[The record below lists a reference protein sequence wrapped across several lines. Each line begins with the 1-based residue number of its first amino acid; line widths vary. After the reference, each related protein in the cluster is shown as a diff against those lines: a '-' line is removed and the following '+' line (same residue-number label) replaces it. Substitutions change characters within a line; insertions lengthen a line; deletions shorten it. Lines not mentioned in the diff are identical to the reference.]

1 MKKLVLLMLGVL
13 GAAVVLF
20 TFLPNRKQDNSRRA
34 AIRHED
40 SARFCYPDC
49 N

>member
-1 MKKLVLLMLGVL
+1 MKRMILLMLGVL
-13 GAAVVLF
+13 GAAMVLF

-40 SARFCYPDC
+40 AAWFCYPDR